1 MKLPNTVY
9 DWLKAIGQIILPA
22 TLAFITN
29 VGADIGIQNIS
40 VVIKVMSEFIVFW
53 NAIIVIWNWQYI
65 KAQKEAVEI
74 VDYNEEQG

>member
-9 DWLKAIGQIILPA
+9 DWLKAIGQIILPSI
-22 TLAFITN
+22 LAFITN
-29 VGADIGIQNIS
+29 VGADIGIPNLD
-40 VVIKVMSEFIVFW
+40 VVIKVMSEFIVLW
-53 NAIIVIWNWQYI
+53 NSIIVIWNWQYI